1 MYLRKKIA
9 LTRYILFCVLSVLSY
24 VHGQSYTLS
33 GTLTAADTQEPLL
46 GVTVY
51 AEGTSKGT
59 VTNNYG
65 VYALILPKGNYRIV
79 YQNLGFSPQV
89 LTLSLDKDQTR
100 NVALQPQQ
108 EELDEVV
115 VTEDIERIRLRSPEM
130 SVNRLSAQSIRQ
142 TPVVLGESDIL
153 KTIQLLPGVSSAG
166 EGASGFNVRGGGAD
180 QNLILLD
187 EATIFNSSHL
197 FGFFSVF
204 NTDAIKDVQLYKGGM
219 PAMYGGR
226 AASVLRI
233 DQKEGAKDRIRVNGG
248 IGLVS
253 SRGLIEGPLGKGSF
267 LFASRG
273 TYAHLFLKALDEP
286 NSAYFY
292 DLNTKITL
300 PINKKNR
307 LLLSGYFGRDV
318 VSFDSTF
325 KNTYGNT
332 VVNVR
337 LNTLFSNRVFGNLS
351 LIYSDYYYGLALDFV
366 GFDWDS
372 GIQNLNVKYDINYT
386 VSERLKLNTGVQ
398 ATYYSFNPGFIRPLT
413 PESGFVDN
421 QLQKKYAAEGSLYL
435 DVSQELSPALAIR
448 YGVRVNQ
455 FNRLAQSGLLR
466 YNNDAPI
473 EFNQAL
479 NIYQQGEALGF
490 FEKNQSTAKFINVE
504 PRVTLA
510 YRTQKSAWKASYQRV
525 HQYLHLISNTTS
537 PTPLDVWTTSGKY
550 LKPQRADQWAA
561 GFATERANG
570 NSFEVE
576 AFFKTTQNR
585 YDYIDGAELVANEAL
600 EQILL
605 AGEARAY
612 GLELLFKKT
621 EGNITG
627 IAAYTLS
634 RAEQQTP
641 GLSKNDP
648 GINKGMWYTSA
659 YDKTHDLSI
668 SLNYKASKRWE
679 WNANFIAQTG
689 QPITYPTGQYSF
701 MNARIPNYGTRNG
714 QRLPSFHRLD
724 VAATLTPSKNAARKV
739 KRSWVFGLYNIYNRK
754 NASTISFRQDA
765 ETGKNQAY
773 RLSIFGIVPSVTY
786 NIRF

>member
-1 MYLRKKIA
+1 M
-9 LTRYILFCVLSVLSY
+9 LSVFGY
-24 VHGQSYTLS
+24 VQAQSFTLS
-33 GTLTAADTQEPLL
+33 GTLTTADTEETLL

-65 VYALILPKGNYRIV
+65 VYSLTLPIGDYRIV
-79 YQNLGFSPQV
+79 FQNLGFKTQIIE
-89 LTLSLDKDQTR
+89 LSLVADQVQ
-100 NVALQPQQ
+100 NVVLRPQD
-108 EELDEVV
+108 EELDEVI
-115 VTEDIERIRLRSPEM
+115 VTEDIERIRLRAPEM
-130 SVNRLSAQSIRQ
+130 SVNRLSAQSIQQ

-153 KTIQLLPGVSSAG
+153 KTIQLLPGVTSAG

-204 NTDAIKDVQLYKGGM
+204 NTDAIKDVQLFKGGM

-233 DQKEGAKDRIRVNGG
+233 DQKEGAKDRVRFNGG

-253 SRGLIEGPLGKGSF
+253 SRGLVEGPLGKGSF
-267 LFASRG
+267 LFAGRG

-300 PINKKNR
+300 PINEKNR

-318 VSFDSTF
+318 VSFDNTF

-332 VVNVR
+332 VVNLR
-337 LNTLFSNRVFGNLS
+337 WNTLFSNRVFGNLS

-372 GIQNLNVKYDINYT
+372 GIQNLNVKYDINYNL
-386 VSERLKLNTGVQ
+386 SEQLKLNTGIQ
-398 ATYYSFNPGFIRPLT
+398 GTYYSFNPGFIRPLT
-413 PESGFVDN
+413 EDSGFVDN
-421 QLQKKYAAEGSLYL
+421 QLQRKFAAEASFYI
-435 DVSQELSPALAIR
+435 DAEQELSPALAIR
-448 YGVRVNQ
+448 YGLRINQ

-466 YNNDAPI
+466 YTNDAPLV
-473 EFNQAL
+473 FNPAL
-479 NIYQQGEALGF
+479 NIYQQGMILG
-490 FEKNQSTAKFINVE
+490 EYESDESTAAFTNVE
-504 PRVTLA
+504 PRATLA
-510 YRTQKSAWKASYQRV
+510 YRTKRSAWKLSYQRV

-537 PTPLDVWTTSGKY
+537 PTPLDVWTPSGKY

-561 GFATERANG
+561 GFATERVNG
-570 NSFEVE
+570 NSFEAE
-576 AFFKTTQNR
+576 AFYKKTKNR
-585 YDYIDGAELVANEAL
+585 YDYIDGAELVANDAL

-605 AGEARAY
+605 PGTGRAY
-612 GLELLFKKT
+612 GMEMLFKKT
-621 EGNITG
+621 EGRLTG
-627 IAAYTLS
+627 LAGYTLS

-641 GLSKNDP
+641 GVSDSDP
-648 GINKGMWYTSA
+648 GINQGKWYSAA
-659 YDKTHDLSI
+659 YDKTHDVSI
-668 SLNYKASKRWE
+668 SINYKASKRWE

-701 MNARIPNYGTRNG
+701 MNSRIPNYGARNG
-714 QRLPSFHRLD
+714 QRLPFFHRLD
-724 VAATLTPSKNAARKV
+724 VAATLTPRKNQDKKV
-739 KRSWVFGLYNIYNRK
+739 KGNWVFGIYNVYNRR
-754 NASTISFRQDA
+754 NASTITFRQDA

-773 RLSIFGIVPSVTY
+773 RLSIFGIVPSITY
-786 NIRF
+786 NVRF

>member
-1 MYLRKKIA
+1 MN
-9 LTRYILFCVLSVLSY
+9 RYILICMLSVFGY
-24 VHGQSYTLS
+24 VQAQSFTLS
-33 GTLTAADTQEPLL
+33 GTLTTADTEETLL

-65 VYALILPKGNYRIV
+65 VYSLTLPKGDYRIV
-79 YQNLGFSPQV
+79 FQNLGFKTQIIE
-89 LTLSLDKDQTR
+89 LSLVADQVQ
-100 NVALQPQQ
+100 NVVLRPQD

-115 VTEDIERIRLRSPEM
+115 VTEDIERIRLRAPEM
-130 SVNRLSAQSIRQ
+130 SVNRLSAQSIQQ

-153 KTIQLLPGVSSAG
+153 KTIQLLPGVTSAG

-204 NTDAIKDVQLYKGGM
+204 NTDAIKDVQLFKGGM

-233 DQKEGAKDRIRVNGG
+233 DQKEGAKDRVRFNGG

-253 SRGLIEGPLGKGSF
+253 SRGLVEGPLGKGSF
-267 LFASRG
+267 LFAGRG

-300 PINKKNR
+300 PINEKNR

-318 VSFDSTF
+318 VSFDKTF

-332 VVNVR
+332 VVNLR
-337 LNTLFSNRVFGNLS
+337 WNTLFSNRVFGNLS

-372 GIQNLNVKYDINYT
+372 GIQNLNVKYDINYNL
-386 VSERLKLNTGVQ
+386 SEQLKLNTGIQ
-398 ATYYSFNPGFIRPLT
+398 GTYYSFNPGFIRPLT
-413 PESGFVDN
+413 EDSGFVDN
-421 QLQKKYAAEGSLYL
+421 QLQRKFAAEASFYI
-435 DVSQELSPALAIR
+435 DAEQELSPALAIR
-448 YGVRVNQ
+448 YGLRINQ

-466 YNNDAPI
+466 YTDDAPLV
-473 EFNQAL
+473 FNPAL
-479 NIYQQGEALGF
+479 NIYQQGMILG
-490 FEKNQSTAKFINVE
+490 EYESDESTAAFTNVE
-504 PRVTLA
+504 PRATLA
-510 YRTQKSAWKASYQRV
+510 YRTKRSAWKLSYQRV

-537 PTPLDVWTTSGKY
+537 PTPLDVWTPSGKY

-570 NSFEVE
+570 NSFEAE
-576 AFFKTTQNR
+576 AFYKKTKNR
-585 YDYIDGAELVANEAL
+585 YDYIDGAELVANDAL

-605 AGEARAY
+605 PGTGRAY
-612 GLELLFKKT
+612 GIEMLFKKT
-621 EGNITG
+621 EGRLTG
-627 IAAYTLS
+627 LAAYTLS

-641 GLSKNDP
+641 GVSDTDP
-648 GINKGMWYTSA
+648 GINQGKWYSAA
-659 YDKTHDLSI
+659 YDKTHDVSI
-668 SLNYKASKRWE
+668 SINYKASKRWE

-701 MNARIPNYGTRNG
+701 MNSRIPNYGTRNR
-714 QRLPSFHRLD
+714 QRLPFFHRLD
-724 VAATLTPSKNAARKV
+724 VAATLTPRKNQDKKV
-739 KRSWVFGLYNIYNRK
+739 KGNWVFGIYNVYNRR
-754 NASTISFRQDA
+754 NASTITFRQDA

-773 RLSIFGIVPSVTY
+773 RLSIFGIVPSITY
-786 NIRF
+786 NVRF